1 MAGRPPGR
9 PRVVSDEAMNALYD
23 PENPHA
29 LINRIPDRLKPIL
42 ERLRQKLPRTLMS
55 SEKDVRL
62 YCSPDERDERV
73 RLSFWDEYNA
83 ASACGKQ
90 MSLQSIISGT
100 CSWETWVTTYEPNN
114 RKMLWVF
121 TPPVS
126 YAMAMRQILHRGT
139 ERLLEIMNLPITDKK
154 GNVDPKVATL
164 ILKAWQLADLRIKG
178 GIVQKMQVE
187 QKSVNVNFNSL
198 EGSSTEMRQQVQ
210 NMQLEDLETLER
222 RIENAKR
229 DQYRYLKH
237 LGPEQR
243 EAILAG
249 DHDTILDIENA
260 TRSSQ
265 RTTMPDIPELPDIE
279 LKLDEVIDAQEENE
293 QRSN

>member
-1 MAGRPPGR
+1 
-9 PRVVSDEAMNALYD
+9 
-23 PENPHA
+23 
-29 LINRIPDRLKPIL
+29 
-42 ERLRQKLPRTLMS
+42 
-55 SEKDVRL
+55 
-62 YCSPDERDERV
+62 
-73 RLSFWDEYNA
+73 
-83 ASACGKQ
+83 
-90 MSLQSIISGT
+90 
-100 CSWETWVTTYEPNN
+100 
-114 RKMLWVF
+114 
-121 TPPVS
+121 
-126 YAMAMRQILHRGT
+126 
-139 ERLLEIMNLPITDKK
+139 MNLPITDKK

-198 EGSSTEMRQQVQ
+198 EGSSVDVRQQVQ

-249 DHDTILDIENA
+249 DRETILDIENA

-293 QRSN
+293 QRPH